1 MLFSDKNL
9 WVEKV
14 LYFSDTTRYSYEQM
28 CQNIVGTH
36 LDAVSA
42 QEAKE
47 LEDEAR
53 IKYSNTAIYP
63 KVA

>member
-1 MLFSDKNL
+1 
-9 WVEKV
+9 VI
-14 LYFSDTTRYSYEQM
+14 
-28 CQNIVGTH
+28 IVGTH

-53 IKYSNTAIYP
+53 TKYNNTAIYP
-63 KVA
+63 KVRIQILIVILS